1 MENGEKII
9 TKQAVE
15 DYRVFLVERELGE
28 QTVQKYIRDIRK
40 LSGYMDGRTVTKADV
55 IAYKEFLIK
64 SGYKM
69 SSINSFLAAANSF
82 FQFMGWNELCVKAF
96 KVQKNPFLLEKREMT
111 KQEYERLV
119 KTARSKG
126 DERLAM
132 LLVTLCGLGLR
143 VSEISAVTVD
153 AVKSGVVSIYNKSKE
168 RQVAIPRKLQV
179 ELLRYIRKEGIRSG
193 YVICTSTGN
202 AMDRSYI
209 WREMKKLCEAAGVD
223 RDKVFPHNL
232 RHLFA
237 RVFYGLFKDIV
248 KLADILGHSSI
259 ETTKIYLKESFT
271 THRKHLED
279 MDLLLLE

>member
-1 MENGEKII
+1 MENGEKVI
-9 TKQAVE
+9 TEQAVE
-15 DYRVFLVERELGE
+15 DYRKYLEERELGE
-28 QTVQKYIRDIRK
+28 QTIRKYIRDIHK
-40 LSGYMDGRTVTKADV
+40 LSGYMDGQRLAKTDV
-55 IAYKEFLIK
+55 IAYKDFLNK
-64 SGYKM
+64 SGYKV

-82 FQFMGWNELCVKAF
+82 FRFMGWDGLCVKAL
-96 KVQKNPFLLEKREMT
+96 KVQKNPFLPQNREMT
-111 KQEYERLV
+111 KQDYKNLV

-126 DERLAM
+126 NERLAM

-153 AVKSGVVSIYNKSKE
+153 AVKSGVVSVYNKSKG

-179 ELLRYIRKEGIRSG
+179 ELLGYIRKAQIRSG
-193 YVICTSTGN
+193 YVFGTSTGN
-202 AMDRSYI
+202 VMDRSYI

-271 THRKHLED
+271 THRKHLEK
-279 MDLLLLE
+279 MDLLLE